1 MTVDPDI
8 FGHDRLT
15 RRQPPVHL
23 EPHPPLGRGEC
34 EYHAEIAGDTSLVIG
49 HPDGRHGSQLE
60 YGEMKPVAVS
70 EFSIDKICQNVGSE
84 ISQAG
89 Y

>member
-1 MTVDPDI
+1 MKIDPDI
-8 FGHDRLT
+8 FGHDRLI
-15 RRQPPVHL
+15 RRQPSIDL
-23 EPHPPLGRGEC
+23 KPHPPLGRRER

-70 EFSIDKICQNVGSE
+70 EISIDKICHNVGCQ
-84 ISQAG
+84 ICQTG

>member
-15 RRQPPVHL
+15 RRQPSIDL
-23 EPHPPLGRGEC
+23 ESHPPFGGRER

-49 HPDGRHGSQLE
+49 HPDGRRGSQLK
-60 YGEMKPVAVS
+60 YGEMKPITVS
-70 EFSIDKICQNVGSE
+70 ELSIDKICQNVGSE